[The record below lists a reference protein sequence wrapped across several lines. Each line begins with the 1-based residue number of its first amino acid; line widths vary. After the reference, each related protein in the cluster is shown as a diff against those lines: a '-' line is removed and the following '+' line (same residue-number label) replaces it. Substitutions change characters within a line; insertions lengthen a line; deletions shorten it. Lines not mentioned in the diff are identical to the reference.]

1 MKAIRILA
9 MLLAIM
15 LCMSGTAAL
24 AGEDQPYA
32 GTTITVYNWYDYIDP
47 AAIDMFTA
55 ETGIKVQYVNF
66 TNNEEMYTKLSAGAG
81 EYDVIVPSD
90 YIIERMIKN
99 GELAELDLSAMPNV
113 AGLQEWLKS
122 PAYDPEGKFSVPYM
136 WGTVGLLVNTDLITD
151 EITSWSQIF
160 DAKYQNSVMMMNSIR
175 DTIGVTLKMLGHSLN
190 TNNEDAL
197 WEACDALVK
206 QKEDGIVVG
215 YLLDEVKDKM
225 ILGEAGMALM
235 YSGDAAYAIENAE
248 GDNLKYVVPT
258 EGSNVW
264 VDGMCIPAN
273 SSNKEAAQVFIDY
286 MCRPDIAFMNQ
297 QYIYY
302 CSPIAEVEN
311 MLTEEERALEYLNP
325 PQDVIDRCE
334 FFNDISDYADLYEE
348 VWMEIR
354 MAG

>member
-1 MKAIRILA
+1 
-9 MLLAIM
+9 
-15 LCMSGTAAL
+15 
-24 AGEDQPYA
+24 
-32 GTTITVYNWYDYIDP
+32 
-47 AAIDMFTA
+47 
-55 ETGIKVQYVNF
+55 
-66 TNNEEMYTKLSAGAG
+66 
-81 EYDVIVPSD
+81 
-90 YIIERMIKN
+90 
-99 GELAELDLSAMPNV
+99 
-113 AGLQEWLKS
+113 
-122 PAYDPEGKFSVPYM
+122 
-136 WGTVGLLVNTDLITD
+136 
-151 EITSWSQIF
+151 
-160 DAKYQNSVMMMNSIR
+160 
-175 DTIGVTLKMLGHSLN
+175 VTLKMLGYSLN
-190 TNNEDAL
+190 THEEDQL

-235 YSGDAAYAIENAE
+235 YSGDAAYAIENADS
-248 GDNLKYVVPT
+248 DNLKYIVPT

-273 SSNKEAAQVFIDY
+273 SSKKEAAQVFIDY